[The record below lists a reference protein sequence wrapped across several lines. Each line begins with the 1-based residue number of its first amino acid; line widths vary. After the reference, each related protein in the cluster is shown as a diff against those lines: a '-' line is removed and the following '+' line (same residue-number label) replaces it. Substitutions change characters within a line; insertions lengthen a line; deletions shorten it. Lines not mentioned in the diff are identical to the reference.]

1 MSSAEVYGQRRV
13 IQFAFFRVII
23 LAAIYLPQSVDFLA
37 GATDLPKD
45 ALTQLTQE
53 HILTTK
59 AFVDAQA
66 TMDWTATAAAD
77 RMAGQHLEM
86 IADPLA
92 KASVAKLPDLF
103 R

>member
-1 MSSAEVYGQRRV
+1 MDKAVSD
-13 IQFAFFRVII
+13 
-23 LAAIYLPQSVDFLA
+23 LTTIYLPQFVDFLA

-59 AFVDAQA
+59 AIVDAQA

-77 RMAGQHLEM
+77 RMAGQHMEM

-92 KASVAKLPDLF
+92 KAIVAKLPDLF